1 MARPKSTEPKQ
12 VLNTNEL
19 EQDWYP
25 NKPNM
30 EVDARIRR
38 IATGTDTRQKKILEK
53 IPMPEQIPQPNVT
66 TVYAYKNKLWQ
77 VSGFRCLDCGKLMN
91 SLQIVEKHPL
101 ICNHGLKIN
110 KQEEDEILKLVKG
123 YKNADKKD

>member
-1 MARPKSTEPKQ
+1 MSRPKSNEPPKIF
-12 VLNTNEL
+12 NITEL

-25 NKPNM
+25 NKPGQD
-30 EVDARIRR
+30 VDARIRR

-53 IPMPEQIPQPNVT
+53 IHMPEQIPEPNVT

-110 KQEEDEILKLVKG
+110 KQEEEEILKLVKG
-123 YKNADKKD
+123 NRNADS